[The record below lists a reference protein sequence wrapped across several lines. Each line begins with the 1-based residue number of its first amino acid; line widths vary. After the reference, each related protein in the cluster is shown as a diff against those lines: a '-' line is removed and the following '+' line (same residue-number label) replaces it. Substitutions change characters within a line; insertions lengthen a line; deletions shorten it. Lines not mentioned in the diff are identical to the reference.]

1 MARGGRTM
9 ARTSDLQPSQ
19 PSLDPLQ
26 KSIGFGRSAADQ
38 NASELPELARHI
50 WSKKVVRTLRC
61 RARRLAAAGGG
72 SIEKRGRGAG
82 RESLA
87 TASGVPNSRK
97 GQPHEHLDLA
107 RTPPPDSRPVD
118 R

>member
-1 MARGGRTM
+1 M

-87 TASGVPNSRK
+87 TASGVPTSRK

-107 RTPPPDSRPVD
+107 RPPPPDSRPEIGQA
-118 R
+118 